1 MKDGLFFGS
10 YIRAK
15 RLEKHITALDLAR
28 ALGIGNPYWCD
39 IEKGNR
45 NPPDFEKLEKLAALL
60 ELTPEEKGVMMDLA
74 GSYREQAAPDLSA
87 WILATPGLS
96 TALRTARDMDVSPD
110 EWLEM
115 VEEMKCRK
123 GL

>member
-1 MKDGLFFGS
+1 MKDELFFGS
-10 YIRAK
+10 FISEK
-15 RLEKHITALDLAR
+15 RLDRHMTILELAR
-28 ALGIGNPYWCD
+28 ALEISNPYWCD

-115 VEEMKCRK
+115 VEEMKRRK

>member
-1 MKDGLFFGS
+1 MKDDLFFGS

-15 RLEKHITALDLAR
+15 RLEKHIAALDLAR

-39 IEKGNR
+39 IEQGNR
-45 NPPDFEKLEKLAALL
+45 NPPDFEKLEKLASLL

-110 EWLEM
+110 EWLQM
-115 VEEMKCRK
+115 VEEMKRRK